1 MKSYVPA
8 GLLYGKKY
16 MMKGFEANM
25 LKKENCCL
33 IALASV
39 PLVMTLG
46 NSMLIPILPTI
57 EKKLHISSFQVSMII
72 TIYSIVAI
80 LLIPIAGYL
89 SDRWGRKMVMVP
101 SLLIAAIG
109 GAITGWVSW
118 KVDNPYNWILIG
130 RAIQGI
136 GAAGAM
142 PVVIPCVGDLYKD
155 EKQVS
160 TGLGIIETSNTF
172 GKVLSPILGS
182 ALAAVVWFLPFW
194 AIPILCV
201 VSIVLLL
208 VLVKAQKQ
216 EGEVPPL
223 KEFIKSILSTFR
235 EKGRWLIAIFA
246 LGAIIM
252 LILFGILFYLSTI
265 LESKYDIHGIWKGC
279 VLAIPLL
286 VLSLSSY
293 MAGKKI
299 GDNQNVMKKCI
310 YIGFL
315 MAAASVIIPLFI
327 KGIYLLLLCLV
338 IMGIGIGMALP
349 CLDALITQGIEKEQ
363 RGTVTSFYSSMR
375 FIGVAAG
382 PPLYSFFMKGADHEV
397 FYLTSIF
404 AAIGAVIA
412 IIWIKPAKDAKTV
425 KQKPEPTS

>member
-1 MKSYVPA
+1 MEEINV
-8 GLLYGKKY
+8 
-16 MMKGFEANM
+16 KGFEINM
-25 LKKENCCL
+25 LKKENSCL

-72 TIYSIVAI
+72 TIYSILAI

-109 GAITGWVSW
+109 GGITGWVSW
-118 KVDNPYNWILIG
+118 KVENPYVWILIG

-182 ALAAVVWFLPFW
+182 ALAAIVWFLPFW
-194 AIPILCV
+194 AIPVLCAV
-201 VSIVLLL
+201 AIVLLL
-208 VLVKAQKQ
+208 LLVKAKKQ
-216 EGEVPPL
+216 ANEAPPF
-223 KEFIKSILSTFR
+223 KEFIQSIGSTFR
-235 EKGRWLIAIFA
+235 EKGRWLVAIFA
-246 LGAIIM
+246 LGAIVM
-252 LILFGILFYLSTI
+252 LILFGILFYLSTT
-265 LESKYDIHGIWKGC
+265 LEEKYNIHGIWKGC
-279 VLAIPLL
+279 ILAIPLL
-286 VLSLSSY
+286 VLSISSY

-299 GDNQNVMKKCI
+299 GDEQGVMKKFI
-310 YIGFL
+310 YIGFIL
-315 MAAASVIIPLFI
+315 AAASVMLPLFL
-327 KGIYLLLLCLV
+327 KGIYLLIICLV
-338 IMGIGIGMALP
+338 VMGIGIGIALP

-404 AAIGAVIA
+404 AIIGAVVTIV
-412 IIWIKPAKDAKTV
+412 WIKPEKNQSIL
-425 KQKPEPTS
+425 KQQPKPKPIS

>member
-1 MKSYVPA
+1 MSS

-16 MMKGFEANM
+16 VRKGLEINM

-46 NSMLIPILPTI
+46 NSMLIPILPTL

-72 TIYSIVAI
+72 TLYSIVAI
-80 LLIPIAGYL
+80 VLIPIAGYL

-118 KVDNPYNWILIG
+118 KVENPYVWILIG

-194 AIPILCV
+194 SIPVLCAVAIILL
-201 VSIVLLL
+201 LLL
-208 VLVKAQKQ
+208 VKAKKQ
-216 EGEVPPL
+216 ENQAPPF
-223 KEFIKSILSTFR
+223 KEFIQSIGSTFQ
-235 EKGRWLIAIFA
+235 EKGRWLVAIFA

-265 LESKYDIHGIWKGC
+265 LEEKYNIHGIWKGC
-279 VLAIPLL
+279 ILAIPLL
-286 VLSLSSY
+286 VLSISSY

-299 GDNQNVMKKCI
+299 GDDQDVMKKCI
-310 YIGFL
+310 YIGFIL
-315 MAAASVIIPLFI
+315 AAASVILPLFL
-327 KGIYLLLLCLV
+327 KGIYLLILCLV
-338 IMGIGIGMALP
+338 VMGSGIGIALP

-382 PPLYSFFMKGADHEV
+382 PPLYSYFMKGTDHEV
-397 FYLTSIF
+397 FYVTCIF
-404 AAIGAVIA
+404 AVVGA
-412 IIWIKPAKDAKTV
+412 IITIVWIKPKKNN
-425 KQKPEPTS
+425 KPLNSVLEPKS

>member
-1 MKSYVPA
+1 
-8 GLLYGKKY
+8 
-16 MMKGFEANM
+16 M

-46 NSMLIPILPTI
+46 NSMLIPILPTL

-80 LLIPIAGYL
+80 VLIPIAGYL

-118 KVDNPYNWILIG
+118 KVENPYVWILIG

-194 AIPILCV
+194 AIPVLCAVAIILL
-201 VSIVLLL
+201 LLL
-208 VLVKAQKQ
+208 VKAKKQ
-216 EGEVPPL
+216 ENQAPPF
-223 KEFIKSILSTFR
+223 KEFIQSIGLTFQ
-235 EKGRWLIAIFA
+235 EKGRWLVAIFA

-265 LESKYDIHGIWKGC
+265 LEEKYNIHGIWKGC
-279 VLAIPLL
+279 ILAIPLL
-286 VLSLSSY
+286 VLSISSY
-293 MAGKKI
+293 VAGKKI
-299 GDNQNVMKKCI
+299 GDDQDVMKKCI
-310 YIGFL
+310 YIGFIL
-315 MAAASVIIPLFI
+315 AAASVILPLFL
-327 KGIYLLLLCLV
+327 KGIYLLILCLV
-338 IMGIGIGMALP
+338 VMGMGIGIALP

-375 FIGVAAG
+375 FTGVAAG
-382 PPLYSFFMKGADHEV
+382 PPLYAYFMKGTDHEV
-397 FYLTSIF
+397 FYLTCIF
-404 AAIGAVIA
+404 AVAGA
-412 IIWIKPAKDAKTV
+412 IITIVWIKPKKNNKPLNSV
-425 KQKPEPTS
+425 PEPTS

>member
-1 MKSYVPA
+1 
-8 GLLYGKKY
+8 
-16 MMKGFEANM
+16 M

-72 TIYSIVAI
+72 TIYSVLAI

-118 KVDNPYNWILIG
+118 KVENPYVWILIG

-194 AIPILCV
+194 AIPVLCSV
-201 VSIVLLL
+201 AIVLLL
-208 VLVKAQKQ
+208 LLVKEKKQ
-216 EGEVPPL
+216 QQVPPF
-223 KEFIKSILSTFR
+223 KEFIQSIGLTFR
-235 EKGRWLIAIFA
+235 EKGRWLIAIFM

-265 LESKYDIHGIWKGC
+265 LESKYNIHGIWKGC
-279 VLAIPLL
+279 ILAIPLL
-286 VLSLSSY
+286 VLSIGSY
-293 MAGKKI
+293 MAGKRI
-299 GDNQNVMKKCI
+299 GDNQVVMKKCI
-310 YIGFL
+310 YIGFTL
-315 MAAASVIIPLFI
+315 AAVSVILPLFL
-327 KGIYLLLLCLV
+327 KGIYLLLFCLV
-338 IMGIGIGMALP
+338 IMGVGIGIALP

-382 PPLYSFFMKGADHEV
+382 PPLYSYFMKGTDHEV
-397 FYLTSIF
+397 FYLTCIF
-404 AAIGAVIA
+404 AIAGAMITIV
-412 IIWIKPAKDAKTV
+412 WIKPKKNNEALHSV
-425 KQKPEPTS
+425 PEPTS

>member
-1 MKSYVPA
+1 MGTKDGNGSEFADCSYRRSD
-8 GLLYGKKY
+8 
-16 MMKGFEANM
+16 NW
-25 LKKENCCL
+25 
-33 IALASV
+33 
-39 PLVMTLG
+39 LG
-46 NSMLIPILPTI
+46 IL
-57 EKKLHISSFQVSMII
+57 
-72 TIYSIVAI
+72 
-80 LLIPIAGYL
+80 
-89 SDRWGRKMVMVP
+89 
-101 SLLIAAIG
+101 
-109 GAITGWVSW
+109 

-208 VLVKAQKQ
+208 VLVKAKKQ

-252 LILFGILFYLSTI
+252 LILFGILFICRLYWNQSMTFMVYGKGVCLLSRYLYCHLVHI
-265 LESKYDIHGIWKGC
+265 WPVKKLE
-279 VLAIPLL
+279 
-286 VLSLSSY
+286 
-293 MAGKKI
+293 
-299 GDNQNVMKKCI
+299 
-310 YIGFL
+310 
-315 MAAASVIIPLFI
+315 IIKML
-327 KGIYLLLLCLV
+327 
-338 IMGIGIGMALP
+338 
-349 CLDALITQGIEKEQ
+349 
-363 RGTVTSFYSSMR
+363 
-375 FIGVAAG
+375 
-382 PPLYSFFMKGADHEV
+382 
-397 FYLTSIF
+397 
-404 AAIGAVIA
+404 
-412 IIWIKPAKDAKTV
+412 
-425 KQKPEPTS
+425 

>member
-1 MKSYVPA
+1 MSS

-16 MMKGFEANM
+16 VRKGLEINM

-46 NSMLIPILPTI
+46 NSMLIPILPTL
-57 EKKLHISSFQVSMII
+57 EKQLHISSFQVSMII

-80 LLIPIAGYL
+80 VLIPIAGYL

-118 KVDNPYNWILIG
+118 KVENPYVWILIG

-194 AIPILCV
+194 AIPVLCAVAIILL
-201 VSIVLLL
+201 LLL
-208 VLVKAQKQ
+208 VKAKKQ
-216 EGEVPPL
+216 ENQAPPF
-223 KEFIKSILSTFR
+223 KEFIQSIGSTFQ
-235 EKGRWLIAIFA
+235 EKGRWLVAIFA

-265 LESKYDIHGIWKGC
+265 LEEKYNIHGIWKGC
-279 VLAIPLL
+279 ILAIPLL
-286 VLSLSSY
+286 VLSISSY

-299 GDNQNVMKKCI
+299 GDDQDVMKKCI
-310 YIGFL
+310 YIGFIL
-315 MAAASVIIPLFI
+315 AAASVILPLFL
-327 KGIYLLLLCLV
+327 KGIYLLILCLV
-338 IMGIGIGMALP
+338 VMGMGIGIALP

-375 FIGVAAG
+375 FTGVAAG
-382 PPLYSFFMKGADHEV
+382 PPLYAYFMKGTDHEV
-397 FYLTSIF
+397 FYLTCIF
-404 AAIGAVIA
+404 AVAGA
-412 IIWIKPAKDAKTV
+412 IITIVWIKPKKNNKPLNSV
-425 KQKPEPTS
+425 PEPTS

>member
-1 MKSYVPA
+1 
-8 GLLYGKKY
+8 
-16 MMKGFEANM
+16 M

-46 NSMLIPILPTI
+46 NSMLIPILPTL
-57 EKKLHISSFQVSMII
+57 EKKIHISSFQVSMII

-80 LLIPIAGYL
+80 VLIPIAGYL

-118 KVDNPYNWILIG
+118 KVENPYVWILIG

-194 AIPILCV
+194 AIPVLCAVAIILL
-201 VSIVLLL
+201 LLL
-208 VLVKAQKQ
+208 VKAKKQ
-216 EGEVPPL
+216 ENQAPPF
-223 KEFIKSILSTFR
+223 KEFIQSIGSTFQ
-235 EKGRWLIAIFA
+235 EKGRWLVAIFA

-265 LESKYDIHGIWKGC
+265 LEEKYNIHGIWKGC
-279 VLAIPLL
+279 ILAIPLL
-286 VLSLSSY
+286 VLSISSY

-299 GDNQNVMKKCI
+299 GDDQDVMKKCI
-310 YIGFL
+310 YIGFIL
-315 MAAASVIIPLFI
+315 AAASVILPLFL
-327 KGIYLLLLCLV
+327 KGIYLLILCLV
-338 IMGIGIGMALP
+338 VMGMGIGIALP

-375 FIGVAAG
+375 FTGVAAG
-382 PPLYSFFMKGADHEV
+382 PPLYAYFMKGTDHEV
-397 FYLTSIF
+397 FYLTCIF
-404 AAIGAVIA
+404 AVAGA
-412 IIWIKPAKDAKTV
+412 IITIVWIKPKKNNKPLNSV
-425 KQKPEPTS
+425 PEPTS

>member
-1 MKSYVPA
+1 VRK
-8 GLLYGKKY
+8 GL
-16 MMKGFEANM
+16 EINM

-46 NSMLIPILPTI
+46 NSMLIPILPTL

-80 LLIPIAGYL
+80 VLIPIAGYL

-118 KVDNPYNWILIG
+118 KVENPYVWILIG

-194 AIPILCV
+194 AIPVLCAVAIILL
-201 VSIVLLL
+201 LLL
-208 VLVKAQKQ
+208 VKAKKQ
-216 EGEVPPL
+216 ENQAPPF
-223 KEFIKSILSTFR
+223 KEFIQSIGSTFQ
-235 EKGRWLIAIFA
+235 EKGRWLVAIFA

-265 LESKYDIHGIWKGC
+265 LEEKYNIHGIWKGC
-279 VLAIPLL
+279 ILAIPLL
-286 VLSLSSY
+286 VLSISSY

-299 GDNQNVMKKCI
+299 GDDQDVMKKCI
-310 YIGFL
+310 YIGFIL
-315 MAAASVIIPLFI
+315 AAASVILPLFL
-327 KGIYLLLLCLV
+327 KGIYLLILCLV
-338 IMGIGIGMALP
+338 VMGMGIGIALP

-375 FIGVAAG
+375 FTGVAAG
-382 PPLYSFFMKGADHEV
+382 PPLYAYFMKGTDHEV
-397 FYLTSIF
+397 FYLTCIF
-404 AAIGAVIA
+404 AVAGA
-412 IIWIKPAKDAKTV
+412 IITIVWIKPKKNNKPLNSV
-425 KQKPEPTS
+425 PEPTS

>member
-1 MKSYVPA
+1 
-8 GLLYGKKY
+8 
-16 MMKGFEANM
+16 MMKGFAINM
-25 LKKENCCL
+25 LKKENGCL

-57 EKKLHISSFQVSMII
+57 EKKLHISSLQVSMII
-72 TIYSIVAI
+72 TIYSILAI

-89 SDRWGRKMVMVP
+89 SDRWGRKMVMVL

-109 GAITGWVSW
+109 GGVTGWVSW
-118 KVDNPYNWILIG
+118 KVENPYIWILVG

-160 TGLGIIETSNTF
+160 IGLGIIETSNTF

-194 AIPILCV
+194 AIPVLCAVAIILL
-201 VSIVLLL
+201 LLL
-208 VLVKAQKQ
+208 VKAKKQ
-216 EGEVPPL
+216 ENQALPF
-223 KEFIKSILSTFR
+223 KEFIQSIGSTFR
-235 EKGRWLIAIFA
+235 EKGRWLVAIFA

-265 LESKYDIHGIWKGC
+265 LESKYNIHGIWKGC
-279 VLAIPLL
+279 ILAIPLL
-286 VLSLSSY
+286 VLSIGSY

-299 GDNQNVMKKCI
+299 GDNQVVMKKCI
-310 YIGFL
+310 YIGFTL
-315 MAAASVIIPLFI
+315 AAVSVILPLFL
-327 KGIYLLLLCLV
+327 KGIYLLLFCFI
-338 IMGIGIGMALP
+338 IMGVGIGIALP

-382 PPLYSFFMKGADHEV
+382 PPLYSYFMKGTDHEV
-397 FYLTSIF
+397 FYLTCIF
-404 AAIGAVIA
+404 AVAGAMITIIG
-412 IIWIKPAKDAKTV
+412 IKPKENNESLHSVPK
-425 KQKPEPTS
+425 PTS

>member
-1 MKSYVPA
+1 
-8 GLLYGKKY
+8 
-16 MMKGFEANM
+16 M

-46 NSMLIPILPTI
+46 NSMLIPILPTL

-80 LLIPIAGYL
+80 VLIPIAGYL

-118 KVDNPYNWILIG
+118 KVENPYVWILIG

-194 AIPILCV
+194 AIPVLCAVAIILL
-201 VSIVLLL
+201 LLL
-208 VLVKAQKQ
+208 VKAKKQ
-216 EGEVPPL
+216 ENQAPPF
-223 KEFIKSILSTFR
+223 KEFIQSIGSTFQ
-235 EKGRWLIAIFA
+235 EKGRWLVAIFA

-265 LESKYDIHGIWKGC
+265 LEEKYNIHGIWKGC
-279 VLAIPLL
+279 ILAIPLL
-286 VLSLSSY
+286 VLSISSY

-299 GDNQNVMKKCI
+299 GDDQDVMKKCI
-310 YIGFL
+310 YIGFIL
-315 MAAASVIIPLFI
+315 AATSVILPLFL
-327 KGIYLLLLCLV
+327 KGIYLLILCLV
-338 IMGIGIGMALP
+338 VMGMGIGIALP

-375 FIGVAAG
+375 FTGVAAG
-382 PPLYSFFMKGADHEV
+382 PPLYAYFMKGTDHEV
-397 FYLTSIF
+397 FYLTCIF
-404 AAIGAVIA
+404 AVAGA
-412 IIWIKPAKDAKTV
+412 IITIVWIKPKKNNKPLNSV
-425 KQKPEPTS
+425 PEPTS